1 MSRFESVAVVG
12 FGTMGRG
19 IAQVLAQAGLAIKV
33 LDAAGPSQIESG
45 LTKIRAF
52 MDVGISRGKLDST
65 TRDAVLARINPVTQV
80 SDLAD
85 CDLVIEAVV
94 EDLETKRALLTE
106 LEGVLGDDVP
116 VATNTSALSVTELAA
131 TLRSPARMIG
141 VHFFNP
147 APVMRVVEV
156 IRGLQT
162 PATLAEQLTDFV
174 KDLGK
179 DPVLVRDQPGFL
191 VNHLLMP
198 YLNDVVNEFE
208 NGLAS
213 ASDIDTAV
221 RLGLGH
227 RQGPLELLD
236 LIGPHVHLHAT
247 ESAYLATL
255 DPQFAPP
262 PLLRRMV
269 SSGQSSFRSTGED
282 ELS

>member
-19 IAQVLAQAGLAIKV
+19 IAQVLAQAGLSIKV
-33 LDAAGPSQIESG
+33 LDAGSSQIESG
-45 LTKIRAF
+45 LAKMRAF

-65 TRDAVLARINPVTQV
+65 TRDAVLARIEPITEV

-85 CDLVIEAVV
+85 RDLVIEAVV
-94 EDLETKRALLTE
+94 EDLATKRIVLTE

-116 VATNTSALSVTELAA
+116 IATNTSALSVTELAA
-131 TLRSPARMIG
+131 TLRDPARMIG
-141 VHFFNP
+141 LHFFNP
-147 APVMRVVEV
+147 APLMRTVEV

-162 PATLAEQLTDFV
+162 PAALADRLTDFV
-174 KDLGK
+174 AELGK
-179 DPVLVRDQPGFL
+179 DAVLVRDQPGFL

-198 YLNDVVNEFE
+198 YLNDAINELE

-247 ESAYLATL
+247 ESAYIATL

-269 SSGQSSFRSTGED
+269 SGGQTRFRSTSED